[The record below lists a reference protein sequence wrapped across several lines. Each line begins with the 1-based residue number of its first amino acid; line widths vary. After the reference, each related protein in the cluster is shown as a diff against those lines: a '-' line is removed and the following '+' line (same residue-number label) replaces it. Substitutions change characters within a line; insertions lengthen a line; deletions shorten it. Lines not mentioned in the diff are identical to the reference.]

1 MRVSPIVNSFSSGE
15 LSPRL
20 MGRTDSDKYTSGAEV
35 MENFLPLPHGGAL
48 RRGGTKHIAEV
59 KTSTQ
64 EQRLIPFEYSI
75 DQTYDLEIGNQYIR
89 FYTESSGEYGQVQS
103 GGSAYEI
110 TSPWLESEVDGIQY
124 AQNADVMWLV
134 HPNHPPQRL
143 IRNNHTSWSLAAEVY
158 GFTAL
163 NEVNHDDTK
172 TLAFTHANKQDQNL
186 TANWPLFE
194 ASMVGQDML
203 IDVLHGEATGEVI
216 HVKIISITS
225 STVAFVSIEGTIDV
239 PSVVATA
246 HWQAPAYTA
255 TNGYPAA
262 IVFYEQRLWYAGTNA
277 KPQSMWGS
285 ETGVYNNFETGANAN
300 QALFYTIASDRVN
313 RIKWL
318 AATTVMMAGTTGGEF
333 RISGGGESAITPTNV
348 DVRRQ
353 TSHGSRRGR
362 PVYVGNEVFFIQRSN
377 TKVRNL
383 SYKWESDAFASD
395 DMTFLAEHITAG
407 GVNHIAFSQIPDN
420 LLLGI
425 RDDGQL
431 LTMVYEPSQDIVGW
445 SRHVTDGKYIDVS
458 VTSREG
464 SDRWAFI
471 IERVINGVTK
481 RYIEMYEDDH
491 FLDCHAR
498 YQGAATTS
506 ITGLDFLEGKTVTI
520 LADGAVHPHKVVSGG
535 AISLNYA
542 STDVLVGL
550 EYVSKLTPTRYGANV
565 GDGTSMG
572 RQKRWSEIF
581 VQLSNSAVPK
591 INGVRPP
598 VRGVDTTYGT
608 AEPLTSE
615 DVNVRNLGYNR
626 DGTVEIEHEL
636 PLPCHI
642 VAIFGTLGVGK

>member
-1 MRVSPIVNSFSSGE
+1 MRISPIVNSFSSGE

-35 MENFLPLPHGGAL
+35 MENFIPLPHGGAL
-48 RRGGTKHIAEV
+48 RRGGTRHIAEV

-75 DQTYDLEIGNQYIR
+75 DQTYDLEIGNEYIR
-89 FYTESSGEYGQVQS
+89 FYTESAGVYGQVQS

-110 TSPWLESEVDGIQY
+110 TAPWLESEVDDIQF
-124 AQNADVMWLV
+124 AQNADIMWLV
-134 HPNHPPQRL
+134 HPNHPPQR
-143 IRNNHTSWSLAAEVY
+143 IVRVSHTSWTLTAESFD
-158 GFTAL
+158 FTPL
-163 NEVNHDDTK
+163 NEVNYDDTQ
-172 TLAFTHANKQDQNL
+172 TLAFSVLSTANQNL
-186 TANWPLFE
+186 TASWSLFE
-194 ASMVGQDML
+194 SSMVGQDML
-203 IDVLHGEATGEVI
+203 VDVLHGEPTGEVI
-216 HVKIISITS
+216 HVKVVSITS
-225 STVAFVSIEGTIDV
+225 ATVAVVSIESDEAV
-239 PSVVATA
+239 PSLTATA
-246 HWQAPAYTA
+246 FWQAPAYTS

-262 IVFYEQRLWYAGTNA
+262 LVFYEQRLWYAGTTA

-285 ETGVYNNFETGANAN
+285 KTGVYNNFETGVNAD

-313 RIKWL
+313 QIKWL

-362 PVYVGNEVFFIQRSN
+362 PVYVGNAVFFIQRSN

-395 DMTFLAEHITAG
+395 DMTFLAEHVTGTGI
-407 GVNHIAFSQIPDN
+407 NHIAFSQIPDN

-431 LTMVYEPSQDIVGW
+431 LSMVYEPSQDIVGW

-458 VTSREG
+458 ITSRAG
-464 SDRWAFI
+464 NDRWTFI
-471 IERVINGVTK
+471 VERTIDGVTK
-481 RYIEMYEDDH
+481 RYIEIYEEDH

-498 YQGAATTS
+498 YEGTATTS
-506 ITGLDFLEGKTVTI
+506 ITGLDFLEGKTVSI
-520 LADGAVHPHKVVSGG
+520 LADGAVHPQKVVSSG
-535 AISLNYA
+535 AITLNYA
-542 STDVLVGL
+542 AEDVIVGL

-642 VAIFGTLGVGK
+642 VAIFGTLGVGT

>member
-1 MRVSPIVNSFSSGE
+1 MRISPIVNSFSSGE

-89 FYTESSGEYGQVQS
+89 FYTEDSSGLYGQVQS
-103 GGSAYEI
+103 SSVTYEI
-110 TSPWLESEVDGIQY
+110 TAPWLESEVDDIQY

-143 IRNNHTSWSLAAEVY
+143 IRNNHTSWTLAAESF
-158 GFTAL
+158 GFTPL
-163 NEVNHDDTK
+163 NEVNQDDTK
-172 TLAFTHANKQDQNL
+172 TFTFQNQNKADQNL
-186 TANWPLFE
+186 TASWSLFE
-194 ASMVGQDML
+194 SSMVGQDML
-203 IDVLHGEATGEVI
+203 VDVDHGLPTGEVI
-216 HVKIISITS
+216 SVKIISITS
-225 STVAFVSIEGTIDV
+225 ATVAVVHPHIAP
-239 PSVVATA
+239 PSLGPTA
-246 HWQAPAYTA
+246 FWQAPAFTT

-262 IVFYEQRLWYAGTNA
+262 IVFYEQRLWYAGTTA

-285 ETGVYNNFETGANAN
+285 KTGVYNNFETGANAD

-313 RIKWL
+313 QIKWL

-362 PVYVGNEVFFIQRSN
+362 PVYVGNAVFFIQRSN

-395 DMTFLAEHITAG
+395 DMTFLAEHITG
-407 GVNHIAFSQIPDN
+407 VGVNHIAFSQIPDS

-445 SRHVTDGKYIDVS
+445 SRHVTDGKFIDVS
-458 VTSREG
+458 ITSRAG
-464 SDRWAFI
+464 ADRWTFI
-471 IERVINGVTK
+471 VERVIDGVTK
-481 RYIEMYEDDH
+481 RYIEVYESDH

-498 YQGAATTS
+498 YQGAAATT
-506 ITGLDFLEGKTVTI
+506 ITGLDFLEGKTVSI
-520 LADGAVHPHKVVSGG
+520 LADGAVHPQKVVVSG
-535 AISLNYA
+535 AIELNYL
-542 STDVLVGL
+542 STDVIVGL

-626 DGTVEIEHEL
+626 DGTVEIEQEL

-642 VAIFGTLGVGK
+642 VAIFGTLGVGT